1 MGFHHCHFRRIFRF
15 IFAVTIILVFFILT
29 ACETPKS
36 RAHQRMK
43 SVENGLLK
51 AVVFKGMEPEK
62 ARLNERMQFYKVPG
76 VSVAVIYKSQIDW
89 ANAYGF
95 QESGLTETVT
105 TESLFQAGALSQP
118 VAALVALH
126 FVEKGQLDL
135 DSDVNTVLL
144 DLEGGFAVLQQLLVD
159 LERKAFH
166 AIAEEAVFQ
175 PIGMQNSTF
184 ACPLPPSSKEKAVP
198 GHLSGGEP
206 VEGKWLRYPV
216 AAASGLWSTP
226 TDLAL
231 FAVEVMKAARGESQK
246 VVSPALAQAMLTPE
260 EEIHGFGLYIEGKGD
275 DLFFHMRGNNTGY
288 ACFMVGYPVRG
299 EGAVIMTNSDN
310 GAHLIDEI
318 VRGISAVYEW
328 PHFQPEVKTLYKL
341 DSSVYSQYVGRY
353 EISPDY
359 VLNVT
364 HEDYYMIITP
374 TGQAPTKFYA
384 QGLTVFFSE
393 DPYIVIRFEKD
404 GEGRVTGLI
413 LTQRGQSQK
422 AKKIE

>member
-1 MGFHHCHFRRIFRF
+1 MGFYHSHFRRIFRF
-15 IFAVTIILVFFILT
+15 SFCVTFILVFFILT

-36 RAHQRMK
+36 RARQRMK
-43 SVENGLLK
+43 SVENSLLK

-62 ARLNERMQFYKVPG
+62 TRLNERMQFYKVPG
-76 VSVAVIYKSQIDW
+76 VSVAVIYKNQIDW

-95 QESGLTETVT
+95 KEFGLAEPVT

-159 LERKAFH
+159 LERKGFP
-166 AIAEEAVFQ
+166 AIAEETVLQ
-175 PIGMQNSTF
+175 PIGMKNSTF

-206 VEGKWLRYPV
+206 VEGKWLQYPV

-226 TDLAL
+226 SDLAL

-260 EEIHGFGLYIEGKGD
+260 EEIHGLGLYIEGEGD
-275 DLFFHMRGNNTGY
+275 DLFFHMQGNNTGY

-328 PHFQPEVKTLYKL
+328 PHFQPEVKALYRL

-353 EISPDY
+353 EINPDY
-359 VLNVT
+359 VLNVV
-364 HEDYYMIITP
+364 HEDYYLIITP

>member
-1 MGFHHCHFRRIFRF
+1 MGFYHSHFRRIFLY
-15 IFAVTIILVFFILT
+15 IFGVTFILVFFILT

-36 RAHQRMK
+36 RMRERMK

-76 VSVAVIYKSQIDW
+76 VSVAVIYKNQIDW

-95 QESGLTETVT
+95 KEFGLAEPVT

-118 VAALVALH
+118 VAALAALH
-126 FVEKGQLDL
+126 FVEKGQLAL

-159 LERKAFH
+159 LERKAFP
-166 AIAEEAVFQ
+166 AIAEETVLQ

-198 GHLSGGEP
+198 GHLSGGDP

-226 TDLAL
+226 TDMAL
-231 FAVEVMKAARGESQK
+231 FAVEVVKAARGESQK

-260 EEIHGFGLYIEGKGD
+260 EGIHGLGFYIEGEGD
-275 DLFFHMRGNNTGY
+275 DLFFHMRGDNTGY

-328 PHFQPEVKTLYKL
+328 PHFQPEVKTLYRL

-353 EISPDY
+353 EINPDY

-374 TGQAPTKFYA
+374 TGQVPTKFYA

-422 AKKIE
+422 ANKIE

>member
-1 MGFHHCHFRRIFRF
+1 MGFYHSHFRRIFLY
-15 IFAVTIILVFFILT
+15 ILGVTFILVFVILT
-29 ACETPKS
+29 ACQTPKS
-36 RAHQRMK
+36 RMRERMK

-76 VSVAVIYKSQIDW
+76 VSVAVIYKNQIDW

-95 QESGLTETVT
+95 KEFGLAEPVT

-118 VAALVALH
+118 VAALAALH
-126 FVEKGQLDL
+126 FVEKGQLAL

-159 LERKAFH
+159 LERKAFP
-166 AIAEEAVFQ
+166 AIAEETVLQ

-198 GHLSGGEP
+198 GHLSGGDP

-226 TDLAL
+226 TDMAL
-231 FAVEVMKAARGESQK
+231 FAVEVVKAARGESQK

-260 EEIHGFGLYIEGKGD
+260 EGIHGLGFYIEGEGD
-275 DLFFHMRGNNTGY
+275 DLFFHMRGDNTGY

-328 PHFQPEVKTLYKL
+328 PHFQPEVKTLYRL

-353 EISPDY
+353 EINPDY

-374 TGQAPTKFYA
+374 TGQVPTKFYA

-422 AKKIE
+422 ANKIE

>member
-1 MGFHHCHFRRIFRF
+1 
-15 IFAVTIILVFFILT
+15 
-29 ACETPKS
+29 
-36 RAHQRMK
+36 MK

-51 AVVFKGMEPEK
+51 AVVFKGMELEK
-62 ARLNERMQFYKVPG
+62 ARLNERMQFYNIPG
-76 VSVAVIYKSQIDW
+76 VSIAVIYKNQIDW

-95 QESGLTETVT
+95 KEFGLTETVT
-105 TESLFQAGALSQP
+105 TESLFQAGALSQS

-126 FVEKGQLDL
+126 FVEKGQLAL

-144 DLEGGFAVLQQLLVD
+144 DWEGGFGVLQQLLVD
-159 LERKAFH
+159 LEKKAFP
-166 AIAEEAVFQ
+166 AIAEEAVLQ
-175 PIGMQNSTF
+175 PIGMKNSTF
-184 ACPLPPSSKEKAVP
+184 VSFLPPSLKEKAVP
-198 GHLSGGEP
+198 GHLPGGDP

-226 TDLAL
+226 TDMAL

-246 VVSPALAQAMLTPE
+246 IVSAALGQAMLTPE
-260 EEIHGFGLYIEGKGD
+260 EGIHGLGFYIEDEGD
-275 DLFFHMRGNNTGY
+275 DLFFHMKGDNTGY

-328 PHFQPEVKTLYKL
+328 PHFQPEVKTLYRL
-341 DSSVYSQYVGRY
+341 DSSVYPQYVGRY
-353 EISPDY
+353 EINPDY

-393 DPYIVIRFEKD
+393 DP
-404 GEGRVTGLI
+404 
-413 LTQRGQSQK
+413 
-422 AKKIE
+422 

>member
-1 MGFHHCHFRRIFRF
+1 MGFHHYHFRRIFRY
-15 IFAVTIILVFFILT
+15 IFAVTIILEFFILT

-51 AVVFKGMEPEK
+51 AVVFKDMEPEK
-62 ARLNERMQFYKVPG
+62 VRLNERMQFYNIPG
-76 VSVAVIYKSQIDW
+76 VSIAVIYKNQIDW

-95 QESGLTETVT
+95 KEFGLTEIVT
-105 TESLFQAGALSQP
+105 AESLFQAGALSQS
-118 VAALVALH
+118 VTALVALH
-126 FVEKGQLDL
+126 FVEKGQLAL

-159 LERKAFH
+159 LETKAFP
-166 AIAEEAVFQ
+166 AIAEEAVLH

-184 ACPLPPSSKEKAVP
+184 VSPLPTPLKDKAVS
-198 GHLSGGEP
+198 GHLPGGEP
-206 VEGKWLRYPV
+206 VEGKWLSYPV
-216 AAASGLWSTP
+216 ASVSGLWSTP
-226 TDLAL
+226 SDLAL
-231 FAVEVMKAARGESQK
+231 FTVEIMKAARGESQK
-246 VVSPALAQAMLTPE
+246 IISAALAQVMLTPE
-260 EEIHGFGLYIEGKGD
+260 EGIHGLGFYIEGEGD
-275 DLFFHMRGNNTGY
+275 DLFFHMQGDNTGY

-328 PHFQPEVKTLYKL
+328 PHFQPEVKTLYRL

-353 EISPDY
+353 EINPDY

-364 HEDYYMIITP
+364 HEDYYLIITP
-374 TGQAPTKFYA
+374 TGQMPTKFYA

-422 AKKIE
+422 AKKSE